1 MINRFNHS
9 QRPDL
14 VKIEQV
20 KVCVL
25 FFAFPPESYEN
36 EAVLAGLL
44 ACSAFYSL
52 PIGQLPNSGRGVK
65 GLFVSLQLRGQ
76 PRIFTGF
83 PFKPKGHQ

>member
-25 FFAFPPESYEN
+25 FLAFPPESYEN
-36 EAVLAGLL
+36 KAVLAGLL
-44 ACSAFYSL
+44 ACSAFHSL
-52 PIGQLPNSGRGVK
+52 PIG
-65 GLFVSLQLRGQ
+65 
-76 PRIFTGF
+76 
-83 PFKPKGHQ
+83 